1 MNVDDIR
8 RSFLQ
13 FFEERGHRRMQSAPL
28 VPIGDPTLLFTSAG
42 MVPFKPY
49 FMGAA
54 EPPSPRMTSVQK
66 CFRTTD
72 IDAVGDTSHLTF
84 FEMLGNFS
92 IGDYF
97 KREAISFAWEYLTGV
112 LDMAPERLWITV
124 YVDDDEAAGYWREEG
139 VPESRIMRYGV
150 AEGNYWFSG
159 DVGPCGPCSELHYDF
174 GEQDGCPRCADG
186 TCHPAIECG
195 RFLEIWNLVFMA
207 FFQHE
212 DGSKTP
218 LPSQNIDTGAGL
230 ERLAWVVQNQRSVY
244 ETDVFSPILARVG
257 ELTDKRYGEDETTD
271 RAMRVVAE
279 HGRAVTFLIGDGMLP
294 GNEGRGYVLRRELRR
309 AVYFAGTLGPD
320 RPFLEDVAAAVIA
333 QMGHAYPEIE
343 RQRDFIRRVV
353 RLEEQ
358 RFRETIHRGMA
369 LLDETIA
376 GMAGDT
382 IAGADVFKLYDTY
395 GLPRELT
402 AEIAAGHGLAI
413 DDAGYERAME
423 EQRTRA
429 RKRARFTLK
438 EEGAAYGDLAIS
450 ETRFVGYERLSV
462 ETTLAGIIGGGGVV
476 ETAEQGDAIE
486 LFLVETPFY
495 GEGGGQVGD
504 TGAIA
509 GPNGKAEVLDT
520 VHEGHAGALYAHRAR
535 VTEGWLS
542 QGDAVAAEVD
552 AVRRTDIR
560 RNHTATHLLQAAL
573 RTVLGDHIR
582 QAGSLVAPDRLR
594 FDFTHVEAVKAEKLR
609 EVQRLVN
616 KKLRG
621 DLPVQTRETA
631 YDRAIEEGIVAFFG
645 EKYGNEVRVV
655 EVLEDGPATTAPEA
669 SRFSAELCGGTH
681 VRATGEIGAFIIVN
695 ESSIGAGVRRIEAL
709 TGRSSEQHV
718 ERQAGS
724 IESMARALSTAPAEL
739 ESRVTA
745 LLRDLEA
752 ERRKAQHLER
762 QMGTQS
768 VEGLLER
775 VRQVDGVAVLATKA
789 PATSAEVLREVG
801 EQLLAR
807 LESGVIVLGAE
818 IGDRPS
824 FIAMVS
830 ADLTARGLSAVDLVR
845 GAAALTGGG
854 GGGRPEM
861 AQAGGKDASR
871 MDEAL
876 ATVEGL
882 VRERLAPA

>member
-13 FFEERGHRRMQSAPL
+13 FFEEREHRRMQSAPL

-49 FMGAA
+49 FMGVAQ
-54 EPPSPRMTSVQK
+54 PPSQRMTSVQK

-72 IDAVGDTSHLTF
+72 IDAVGDTNHLTF

-97 KREAISFAWEYLTGV
+97 KREAIDFAWAYLTGV
-112 LDMAPERLWITV
+112 LGMAPERLWITV
-124 YVDDDEAAGYWREEG
+124 YEDDDEAAGYWREEG
-139 VPESRIMRYGV
+139 VPENRIMRYGV

-174 GEQDGCPRCADG
+174 GEQEGCPRCADG
-186 TCHPAIECG
+186 ACHPAIECG

-230 ERLAWVVQNQRSVY
+230 ERLAWVVQQQRSVY

-257 ELTDKRYGEDETTD
+257 ELTGKLYGEEATAD

-279 HGRAVTFLIGDGMLP
+279 HGRAVTFLIADGVLP

-309 AVYFAGTLGPD
+309 AVYFAGTLGLD
-320 RPFLEDVAAAVIA
+320 RPFLEEVAAAVIA
-333 QMGHAYPEIE
+333 QMGQAYPEIE
-343 RQRDFIRRVV
+343 RQGDFIRRAI

-376 GMAGDT
+376 GMKGDR

-402 AEIAAGHGLAI
+402 AEIAAGRGLSI
-413 DDAGYERAME
+413 DEAGYERAME

-429 RKRARFTLK
+429 RTRARFTLK
-438 EEGAAYGDLAIS
+438 EEGAAHGDLAIS
-450 ETRFVGYERLSV
+450 ETRFVGYERLST

-476 ETAEQGDAIE
+476 ETAEQGDE
-486 LFLVETPFY
+486 VDLFLVETPFY
-495 GEGGGQVGD
+495 AEGGGQVGD
-504 TGAIA
+504 TGTIS
-509 GPNGKAEVLDT
+509 GPNGKAEVMDT
-520 VHEGHAGALYAHRAR
+520 VHAGALYAHRAR
-535 VTEGWLS
+535 VTEGRLS

-552 AVRRTDIR
+552 AVRRADIR
-560 RNHTATHLLQAAL
+560 RNHTATHLLQASL

-594 FDFTHVEAVKAEKLR
+594 FDFTHVEGLKAEELR

-616 KKLRG
+616 KKLRQ
-621 DLPVQTRETA
+621 DLPVRTRETA
-631 YDRAIEEGIVAFFG
+631 YDRAIEEGIIAFFG

-655 EVLEDGPATTAPEA
+655 EVVEDGPAPEA

-681 VRATGEIGAFIIVN
+681 VGATGEIGSFIIVS

-709 TGRSSEQHV
+709 TGRGSEQHV
-718 ERQAGS
+718 ERLASS
-724 IESMARALSTAPAEL
+724 IESMARALSTAPTEL
-739 ESRVTA
+739 EARVTA

-752 ERRKAQHLER
+752 ERRKAQRLER

-871 MDEAL
+871 IDEAL